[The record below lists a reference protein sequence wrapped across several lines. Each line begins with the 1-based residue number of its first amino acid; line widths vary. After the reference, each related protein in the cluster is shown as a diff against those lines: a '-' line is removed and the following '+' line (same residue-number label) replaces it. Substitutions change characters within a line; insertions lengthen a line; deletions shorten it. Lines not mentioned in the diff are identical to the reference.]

1 MDFCLTEEQQLIRSM
16 IQEFAKQEVA
26 PIAEEID
33 RLGKFP
39 EQTVKRL
46 AELELTG
53 MPYPRK
59 YGGAE
64 ADYVSYAIVIEE
76 LSRACAS
83 TGVILALQTLS
94 ASPIYQFGTEMQKE
108 KWLPLLTQCK
118 KLGAFALTEA
128 GAGTDAG
135 SIKTTAVLDGDEY
148 LLNGSKTFI
157 TTGDMAGI
165 FIVFAVTEQ
174 GKGTKGISA
183 FIVESNTP
191 GFSIGKHEDKMGMR
205 GSHTTEL
212 FFKDCRIPR
221 SNILGR
227 EGEGFKIAMV
237 ALDGG
242 RISIAAQAVGIAQAC
257 LDESI
262 RYSKER
268 IQFGR
273 PIAANQAIQWMIA
286 DMATDV
292 EAARLLT
299 YNAAYHKGQG
309 RAVSLESAMAKVF
322 ASETAM
328 KHAVKAIQIQG
339 GYGYIRGAKV
349 ERLLRDAKI
358 TEIYEGTSEAQR
370 MIISGNLLR

>member
-59 YGGAE
+59 YGGGE

-212 FFKDCRIPR
+212 FFKDCRIPK

-262 RYSKER
+262 RYSRER

-273 PIAANQAIQWMIA
+273 PISANQAIQWMIA